1 MMTEWTDDQKRAI
14 EARGRGIIVS
24 AAAGSGKT
32 AVLVER
38 TVRMLCNEEEKIPAD
53 RLLAVT
59 FTKDAASQMKEKL
72 SAALEKRLT
81 EDPDNEWLIS
91 QRAKLSLATVTTINS
106 FCYDLVRNHIHEFD
120 FESGVTICDE
130 NDDKTILDE
139 CVSKTVNEFYE
150 SDPDAM
156 EFLYNAVCS
165 SSDDSGIIDAVLE
178 LHRFFLSIP
187 FKEEWIETQRQIYRT
202 PEFFASLAEKKR
214 ADIISKLEYLIE
226 QLNGLMQKAKLLR
239 FTTGPR
245 EVLSSDCR
253 VISEI
258 ISDNSIKTLDE
269 LRSRISET
277 KFATFRGLSAQKGKE
292 YPSEFML
299 EKAACAAI
307 KASRDEIK
315 GQFCDLLK
323 TITAT
328 KEQTKRDI
336 QICSRIFEELI
347 KIEAGLCK
355 NIHNAKVSRNVL
367 SFSDV
372 EHMAVEL
379 LLYDRNT
386 RTPLCEELV
395 RNEYYKVIL
404 IDEFQDVNNMQD
416 LIFKALSQTD
426 DLSIIGKNVFVVGDM
441 KQSIYRFRLSNPKLF
456 DSVRRCADES
466 DSVQEID
473 LLQNFRSRST
483 VIDAVNYFFKSLMTY
498 DLSEIDY
505 TNQNERLIF
514 GASYDK
520 SLDSPVEV
528 DIITEEEKLP
538 AYLGFDN
545 EHLAVADRISQLL
558 REGTQVEED
567 GRIRSCVPGDF
578 CILTRTHTPHKSI
591 SKALEYVGIRS
602 SYESSDGYLKSREI
616 SVILNLLRVIDNPL
630 SDIPLLSVMLSPIM
644 MFSPDE
650 AAQIRNLNK
659 SLKLY
664 QNLISFEKIEKL
676 SSALCRKAK
685 EANELIKEFRFLSAS
700 LTTERLI
707 RKIYDRTN
715 YYAIASTYKDAARRE
730 NLTLLL
736 RYASSYDKASGK
748 GLSGFL
754 RYINS
759 VFENGNDFKR
769 MERSKNDS
777 DAVTVTTMHSSKGLE
792 YPFVFLCDIDKKMNI
807 KDTSKGIIVSD
818 RLGVSFVYKDKERHV
833 KSTPQHYEAL
843 KENYINESIAEEIRI
858 LYVAMTRAKERLFL
872 PIYLKKDNLSKLKRL
887 AMTLTNTGFISENIL
902 RAVDGM
908 FRWIVLPL
916 LLSEDMTELRALSEA
931 DFSSIPYFNNEVRF
945 AQRVVKMSQLPQ
957 RAQICEESNEEKE
970 CDDEFDLYSEYDLTL
985 SKTPA
990 KLSVSELAKK
1000 DTSFVFYPQIPKF
1013 SEEIGKFTAAQR
1025 GTITHSF
1032 MEVCDFE
1039 NASKDLEGELKRIV
1053 AAGKLSQ
1060 RKAESIDR
1068 EAVENFFKSE
1078 IYLRIVKSK
1087 SVMRERAFLV
1097 KLEDIDTSVDIKD
1110 YKGTDGMLQ
1119 GIADLLFE
1127 EEDGFVLVD
1136 YKTDRVGEEIEL
1148 IDNYTDQLL
1157 LYKAAFDLILDKP
1170 VKSAYIYSFTLR
1182 KAIEIS
1188 V

>member
-1 MMTEWTDDQKRAI
+1 MIEWTNDQKRAI
-14 EARGRGIIVS
+14 ETRGRGIIVS

-38 TVRMLCNEEEKIPAD
+38 TLRILCDEDQKTPAD
-53 RLLAVT
+53 GLLAVT
-59 FTKDAASQMKEKL
+59 FTKDAASQMKQKL
-72 SAALEKRLT
+72 FEALEKRLAQ
-81 EDPDNEWLIS
+81 DPHNEWLIS
-91 QRAKLSLATVTTINS
+91 QRTRLSLATITTINS

-139 CVSKTVNEFYE
+139 CITKTIEEFYE
-150 SDPDAM
+150 CDPSAM
-156 EFLYNAVCS
+156 EFLYNTIC
-165 SSDDSGIIDAVLE
+165 SSDDSGIFDSVLE
-178 LHRFFLSIP
+178 LHRFFSSIP
-187 FKEEWIETQRQIYRT
+187 FKQDWIDVQRQRYKT
-202 PEFFASLAEKKR
+202 PSFFDELADKKR
-214 ADIISKLEYLIE
+214 DDIISKLEYLNE
-226 QLNGLMQKAKLLR
+226 QIKGLMQKAETLQ
-239 FTTGPR
+239 FAPGPL
-245 EVLSSDCR
+245 EVLKSD
-253 VISEI
+253 SKALTDI
-258 ISDNSIKTLDE
+258 ISDKSIKQLDE
-269 LRSRISET
+269 LSRRIGET
-277 KFATFRGLSAQKGKE
+277 KFATFKGLTVTKGKE
-292 YPSEFML
+292 YPPEFML
-299 EKAACAAI
+299 EKSACAAI
-307 KASRDEIK
+307 KNSRDEIK
-315 GQFCDLLK
+315 GQFCNLLK

-328 KEQTKRDI
+328 REQTKRDI
-336 QICSRIFEELI
+336 EICSRIFEELI
-347 KIEAGLCK
+347 KLEARLCE
-355 NIHNAKVSRNVL
+355 NIHEVKVSRNVL

-426 DLSIIGKNVFVVGDM
+426 DLSVIGKNVFVVGDM
-441 KQSIYRFRLSNPKLF
+441 KQSIYRFRLSNPNLF
-456 DSVRRCADES
+456 DGVRKCAVDS
-466 DSVQEID
+466 DRVEEID
-473 LLQNFRSRST
+473 LLKNFRSRSAL
-483 VIDAVNYFFKSLMTY
+483 IDAVNYFFKNLMTY

-505 TNQNERLIF
+505 ADEKERLVA
-514 GASYDK
+514 GATYDQ
-520 SLDSPVEV
+520 SLDDPVEV
-528 DIITEEEKLP
+528 DIITEKEKLP
-538 AYLGFDN
+538 EYLGFDN
-545 EHLAVADRISQLL
+545 EHLAIANRISQLIN
-558 REGTQVEED
+558 EGSQVEEN

-578 CILTRTHTPHKSI
+578 CILTRSHSPHKSI
-591 SKALEYVGIRS
+591 SKALRYVGIKS
-602 SYESSDGYLKSREI
+602 SYESTDGYLKSREI
-616 SVILNLLRVIDNPL
+616 SVILNFLRVIDNPL

-650 AAQIRNLNK
+650 TAQIRNLNK
-659 SLKLY
+659 SIKLY
-664 QNLISFEKIEKL
+664 QNLISFDKIKKL
-676 SSALCRKAK
+676 SDSLCKKAQ

-700 LTTERLI
+700 LNTERLI
-707 RKIYDRTN
+707 RRIYDRTN

-736 RYASSYDKASGK
+736 RYASSYDKSSGR

-769 MERSKNDS
+769 MEHTKSNS
-777 DAVTVTTMHSSKGLE
+777 DAVTITTMHSSKGLE
-792 YPFVFLCDIDKKMNI
+792 YPFVFLCDLDKKMNI
-807 KDTSKGIIVSD
+807 KDTARGIIVSEK
-818 RLGVSFVYKDKERHV
+818 LGVSFVYKDKELHL

-887 AMTLTNTGFISENIL
+887 AMALTNTGFISENIL

-916 LLSEDMTELRALSEA
+916 LLNEDMTELRELSEA
-931 DFSSIPYFNNEVRF
+931 DFGGIPHFNDEVRF
-945 AQRVVKMSQLPQ
+945 TQKVFNMSSVPKK
-957 RAQICEESNEEKE
+957 CETREEQYE
-970 CDDEFDLYSEYDLTL
+970 EAYDDVFDLYSDYDLTL

-1000 DTSFVFYPQIPKF
+1000 DTNFVFYPQIPKF

-1032 MEVCDFE
+1032 MEICDFK
-1039 NASKDLEGELKRIV
+1039 NASNDLEGELDRIV
-1053 AAGKLSQ
+1053 NTGRLSQ
-1060 RKAESIDR
+1060 RKADSIDR
-1068 EAVENFFKSE
+1068 EAVKNFFKSE
-1078 IYLRIVKSK
+1078 IYSRIVKSK
-1087 SVMRERAFLV
+1087 SVIRERAFLV
-1097 KLEDIDTSVDIKD
+1097 RLSDIDTSVDVHE

-1136 YKTDRVGEEIEL
+1136 YKTDRVKEENEL

>member
-1 MMTEWTDDQKRAI
+1 MIEWTNDQKRAI
-14 EARGRGIIVS
+14 ETRGRGIIVS

-38 TVRMLCNEEEKIPAD
+38 TLRILCDEDQKTPAD
-53 RLLAVT
+53 GLLAVT
-59 FTKDAASQMKEKL
+59 FTKDAASQMKQKL
-72 SAALEKRLT
+72 FEALEKRLAQ
-81 EDPDNEWLIS
+81 DPHNEWLIS
-91 QRAKLSLATVTTINS
+91 QRTRLSLATITTINS

-139 CVSKTVNEFYE
+139 CITKTIEEFYE
-150 SDPDAM
+150 CDPSAM
-156 EFLYNAVCS
+156 EFLYNTIC
-165 SSDDSGIIDAVLE
+165 SSDDSGISDSVLE
-178 LHRFFLSIP
+178 LHRFFSSIP
-187 FKEEWIETQRQIYRT
+187 FKQDWIDVQRQRYKT
-202 PEFFASLAEKKR
+202 PSFFDELADRKR
-214 ADIISKLEYLIE
+214 DDIISKLEYLNE
-226 QLNGLMQKAKLLR
+226 QIKGLMQKAETLQFAL
-239 FTTGPR
+239 GPL
-245 EVLSSDCR
+245 EVLRSD
-253 VISEI
+253 SKALTDI
-258 ISDNSIKTLDE
+258 ISDKSIKQLDE
-269 LRSRISET
+269 LSRRIGET
-277 KFATFRGLSAQKGKE
+277 KFATFKGLTVTKGRE
-292 YPSEFML
+292 YPPEFML

-307 KASRDEIK
+307 KNSRDEIK
-315 GQFCDLLK
+315 GQFCNLLK

-328 KEQTKRDI
+328 REQTKRDI
-336 QICSRIFEELI
+336 EICSRIFEELI
-347 KIEAGLCK
+347 KLEARLCE
-355 NIHNAKVSRNVL
+355 NIHEVKVSRNVL

-426 DLSIIGKNVFVVGDM
+426 DLSVIGKNVFVVGDM
-441 KQSIYRFRLSNPKLF
+441 KQSIYRFRLSNPNLF
-456 DSVRRCADES
+456 DGVRKCAVDS
-466 DSVQEID
+466 DRVEEID
-473 LLQNFRSRST
+473 LLKNFRSRSAL
-483 VIDAVNYFFKSLMTY
+483 IDAVNYFFKNLMTY

-505 TNQNERLIF
+505 ADKKERLVA
-514 GASYDK
+514 GATYDQ
-520 SLDSPVEV
+520 SLDDPVEV
-528 DIITEEEKLP
+528 DIITEKEKLP
-538 AYLGFDN
+538 EYLGFDN
-545 EHLAVADRISQLL
+545 EHLAIANRISQLIN
-558 REGTQVEED
+558 EGSQVEEN

-578 CILTRTHTPHKSI
+578 CILTRSHSPHKSI
-591 SKALEYVGIRS
+591 SKALRYVGIKS
-602 SYESSDGYLKSREI
+602 SYESTDGYLKSREI
-616 SVILNLLRVIDNPL
+616 SVILNFLRVIDNPL

-650 AAQIRNLNK
+650 TAQIRNLNK
-659 SLKLY
+659 SIKLY
-664 QNLISFEKIEKL
+664 QNLISFDKIKKL
-676 SSALCRKAK
+676 SDSLCKKAQ

-700 LTTERLI
+700 LNTERLI
-707 RKIYDRTN
+707 RRIYDRTN

-736 RYASSYDKASGK
+736 RYASSYDKSSGR

-769 MERSKNDS
+769 MEHTKSNS
-777 DAVTVTTMHSSKGLE
+777 DAVTITTMHSSKGLE
-792 YPFVFLCDIDKKMNI
+792 YPFVFLCDLDKQMNI
-807 KDTSKGIIVSD
+807 KDTARGIIVSEK
-818 RLGVSFVYKDKERHV
+818 LGVSFVYKDKELHL

-887 AMTLTNTGFISENIL
+887 AMALTNTGFISENIL

-916 LLSEDMTELRALSEA
+916 LLNEDMTELRDLSEA
-931 DFSSIPYFNNEVRF
+931 DFGSIPHFNDEVRF
-945 AQRVVKMSQLPQ
+945 TQKVFNMSSVPKK
-957 RAQICEESNEEKE
+957 CETREEKYE
-970 CDDEFDLYSEYDLTL
+970 EAYDDVFDLYSDYDLTL

-1000 DTSFVFYPQIPKF
+1000 DTNFVFYPQIPKF

-1032 MEVCDFE
+1032 MEICDFK
-1039 NASKDLEGELKRIV
+1039 NASNDLEGELDRIV
-1053 AAGKLSQ
+1053 NTGRLSQ
-1060 RKAESIDR
+1060 RKADSIDR
-1068 EAVENFFKSE
+1068 EAVKNFFKSE
-1078 IYLRIVKSK
+1078 IYSRIVKSK

-1097 KLEDIDTSVDIKD
+1097 RLSDIATSVDVHE

-1136 YKTDRVGEEIEL
+1136 YKTDRVKEENEL

-1188 V
+1188 VDH

>member
-1 MMTEWTDDQKRAI
+1 MIEWTNDQKRAI
-14 EARGRGIIVS
+14 ETRGRGIIVS

-38 TVRMLCNEEEKIPAD
+38 TLRILCDEDQKTPAD
-53 RLLAVT
+53 GLLAVT
-59 FTKDAASQMKEKL
+59 FTKDAASQMKQKL
-72 SAALEKRLT
+72 FEALEKRLAQ
-81 EDPDNEWLIS
+81 DPHNEWLIS
-91 QRAKLSLATVTTINS
+91 QRTRLSLATITTINS

-139 CVSKTVNEFYE
+139 CITKTIEEFYE
-150 SDPDAM
+150 CDPSAM
-156 EFLYNAVCS
+156 EFLYNTIC
-165 SSDDSGIIDAVLE
+165 SSDDSGISDCVLE
-178 LHRFFLSIP
+178 LHRFFSSIP
-187 FKEEWIETQRQIYRT
+187 FKQDWIDVQRQRYKT
-202 PEFFASLAEKKR
+202 PSFFDELADKKR
-214 ADIISKLEYLIE
+214 DDIISKLEYLNE
-226 QLNGLMQKAKLLR
+226 QIKGLMQKAETLQ
-239 FTTGPR
+239 FAPGPF
-245 EVLSSDCR
+245 EVLKSD
-253 VISEI
+253 SKALTDI
-258 ISDNSIKTLDE
+258 ISDKSIKQLDE
-269 LRSRISET
+269 LSRRIGET
-277 KFATFRGLSAQKGKE
+277 NFATFKGLTVTKGKE
-292 YPSEFML
+292 YPPEFML

-307 KASRDEIK
+307 KNSRDEIK
-315 GQFCDLLK
+315 GQFCNLLK

-328 KEQTKRDI
+328 REQTKRDI
-336 QICSRIFEELI
+336 EICSRIFEELI
-347 KIEAGLCK
+347 KLEARLCE
-355 NIHNAKVSRNVL
+355 NIHEVKVSRNVL

-426 DLSIIGKNVFVVGDM
+426 DLSVIGKNVFVVGDM
-441 KQSIYRFRLSNPKLF
+441 KQSIYRFRLSNPNLF
-456 DSVRRCADES
+456 DGVRKCAVDS
-466 DSVQEID
+466 DRVEEID
-473 LLQNFRSRST
+473 LLKNFRSRSAL
-483 VIDAVNYFFKSLMTY
+483 IDAVNYFFKNLMTY

-505 TNQNERLIF
+505 ADEKERLVA
-514 GASYDK
+514 GATYDQ
-520 SLDSPVEV
+520 SLDDPVEV
-528 DIITEEEKLP
+528 DIITEKEKLP
-538 AYLGFDN
+538 EYLGFDN
-545 EHLAVADRISQLL
+545 EHLAIANRISQLIN
-558 REGTQVEED
+558 EGSQVEEN

-578 CILTRTHTPHKSI
+578 CILTRSHSPHKSI
-591 SKALEYVGIRS
+591 SKALRYVGIKS
-602 SYESSDGYLKSREI
+602 SYESTDGYLKSREI
-616 SVILNLLRVIDNPL
+616 SVILNFLRVIDNPL

-650 AAQIRNLNK
+650 TAQIRNLNK
-659 SLKLY
+659 SIKLY
-664 QNLISFEKIEKL
+664 QNLISFDKIKKL
-676 SSALCRKAK
+676 SDSLCKKAQ

-700 LTTERLI
+700 LNTERLI
-707 RKIYDRTN
+707 RRIYDRTN

-736 RYASSYDKASGK
+736 RYASSYDKSSGR

-769 MERSKNDS
+769 MEHTKSNS
-777 DAVTVTTMHSSKGLE
+777 DAVTITTMHSSKGLE
-792 YPFVFLCDIDKKMNI
+792 YPFVFLCDLDKQMNI
-807 KDTSKGIIVSD
+807 KDTARGIIVSEK
-818 RLGVSFVYKDKERHV
+818 LGVSFVYKDKELHL

-887 AMTLTNTGFISENIL
+887 AMALTNTGFISENIL

-916 LLSEDMTELRALSEA
+916 LLNEDMTELRELSEA
-931 DFSSIPYFNNEVRF
+931 DFGSIPHFNDEVRF
-945 AQRVVKMSQLPQ
+945 TQKIFNMSSVPKK
-957 RAQICEESNEEKE
+957 CETREEQYE
-970 CDDEFDLYSEYDLTL
+970 EAYDDVFDLYSDYDLTL

-1000 DTSFVFYPQIPKF
+1000 DTNFVFYPQIPKF

-1032 MEVCDFE
+1032 MEICDFK
-1039 NASKDLEGELKRIV
+1039 NASDDLEGELDRIV
-1053 AAGKLSQ
+1053 NTGRLSQ
-1060 RKAESIDR
+1060 RKADSIDR
-1068 EAVENFFKSE
+1068 EAVKNFFKSE
-1078 IYLRIVKSK
+1078 IYSRIVMSK

-1097 KLEDIDTSVDIKD
+1097 RLSDIDTSVDVHE

-1127 EEDGFVLVD
+1127 EDDGFVLVD
-1136 YKTDRVGEEIEL
+1136 YKTDRVKEENEL

>member
-1 MMTEWTDDQKRAI
+1 MIEWTNDQKRAI
-14 EARGRGIIVS
+14 ETRGRGIIVS

-38 TVRMLCNEEEKIPAD
+38 TLRILCDEDQKTPAD
-53 RLLAVT
+53 GLLAVT
-59 FTKDAASQMKEKL
+59 FTKDAASQMKQKL
-72 SAALEKRLT
+72 FEALEKRLAQ
-81 EDPDNEWLIS
+81 DPHNEWLIS
-91 QRAKLSLATVTTINS
+91 QRTRLSLATITTINS

-139 CVSKTVNEFYE
+139 CITKTIEEFYE
-150 SDPDAM
+150 CDPSAM
-156 EFLYNAVCS
+156 EFLYNTIC
-165 SSDDSGIIDAVLE
+165 SSDDSGISDCVLE
-178 LHRFFLSIP
+178 LHRFFSSIP
-187 FKEEWIETQRQIYRT
+187 FKQDWIDVQRQRYKT
-202 PEFFASLAEKKR
+202 PSFFDELADKKR
-214 ADIISKLEYLIE
+214 DDIISKLEYLNE
-226 QLNGLMQKAKLLR
+226 QIKGLMQKAETLQ
-239 FTTGPR
+239 FAPGPL
-245 EVLSSDCR
+245 EVLKSD
-253 VISEI
+253 SKALTDI
-258 ISDNSIKTLDE
+258 ISDKSIKQLDE
-269 LRSRISET
+269 LSRRIGET
-277 KFATFRGLSAQKGKE
+277 KFATFKGLTVTKGKE
-292 YPSEFML
+292 YPPEFML
-299 EKAACAAI
+299 EKSACAAI
-307 KASRDEIK
+307 KNSRDEIK
-315 GQFCDLLK
+315 GQFCNLLK

-328 KEQTKRDI
+328 REQTKRDI
-336 QICSRIFEELI
+336 EICSRIFEELI
-347 KIEAGLCK
+347 KLEARLCE
-355 NIHNAKVSRNVL
+355 NIHEVKVSRNVL

-426 DLSIIGKNVFVVGDM
+426 DLSVIGKNVFVVGDM
-441 KQSIYRFRLSNPKLF
+441 KQSIYRFRLSNPNLF
-456 DSVRRCADES
+456 DGVRKCAVDS
-466 DSVQEID
+466 DRVEEID
-473 LLQNFRSRST
+473 LLKNFRSRSAL
-483 VIDAVNYFFKSLMTY
+483 IDAVNYFFKNLMTY

-505 TNQNERLIF
+505 ADEKERLVA
-514 GASYDK
+514 GATYDQ
-520 SLDSPVEV
+520 SLDDPVEV
-528 DIITEEEKLP
+528 DIITEKEKLP
-538 AYLGFDN
+538 EYLGFDN
-545 EHLAVADRISQLL
+545 EHLAIANRISQLIN
-558 REGTQVEED
+558 EGSQVEEN

-578 CILTRTHTPHKSI
+578 CILTRSHSPHKSI
-591 SKALEYVGIRS
+591 SKALRYVGIKS
-602 SYESSDGYLKSREI
+602 SYESTDGYLKSREI
-616 SVILNLLRVIDNPL
+616 SVILNFLRVIDNPL

-650 AAQIRNLNK
+650 TAQIRNLNK
-659 SLKLY
+659 SIKLY
-664 QNLISFEKIEKL
+664 QNLISFDKIKKL
-676 SSALCRKAK
+676 SDSLCKKAQ

-700 LTTERLI
+700 LNTERLI
-707 RKIYDRTN
+707 RRIYDRTN

-736 RYASSYDKASGK
+736 RYASSYDKSSGR

-769 MERSKNDS
+769 MEHTKSNS
-777 DAVTVTTMHSSKGLE
+777 DAVTITTMHSSKGLE
-792 YPFVFLCDIDKKMNI
+792 YPFVFLCDLDKKMNI
-807 KDTSKGIIVSD
+807 KDTARGIIVSEK
-818 RLGVSFVYKDKERHV
+818 LGVSFVYKDKELHL

-887 AMTLTNTGFISENIL
+887 AMALTNTGFISENIL

-916 LLSEDMTELRALSEA
+916 LLNEDMTELRELSEA
-931 DFSSIPYFNNEVRF
+931 DFGSIPHFNDEVRF
-945 AQRVVKMSQLPQ
+945 TQKVFNMSSVPKK
-957 RAQICEESNEEKE
+957 CETREEQYE
-970 CDDEFDLYSEYDLTL
+970 EAYDDVFDLYSDYDLTL

-1000 DTSFVFYPQIPKF
+1000 DTNFVFYPQIPKF

-1032 MEVCDFE
+1032 MEICDFK
-1039 NASKDLEGELKRIV
+1039 NASNDLEGELDCIV
-1053 AAGKLSQ
+1053 NTGRLSQ
-1060 RKAESIDR
+1060 RKADSIDR
-1068 EAVENFFKSE
+1068 EAVKNFFESE
-1078 IYLRIVKSK
+1078 IYSRIVKSK

-1097 KLEDIDTSVDIKD
+1097 RLSDIDTSVDVHE

-1127 EEDGFVLVD
+1127 EDDGFVLVD
-1136 YKTDRVGEEIEL
+1136 YKTDRVKEENEL

-1157 LYKAAFDLILDKP
+1157 LYKAAFDLMLDKP

>member
-1 MMTEWTDDQKRAI
+1 MIEWTNDQKRAI
-14 EARGRGIIVS
+14 ETRGRGIIVS

-38 TVRMLCNEEEKIPAD
+38 TLRILCDEDQKTPAD
-53 RLLAVT
+53 GLLAVT
-59 FTKDAASQMKEKL
+59 FTKDAASQMKQKL
-72 SAALEKRLT
+72 FEALEKRLAQ
-81 EDPDNEWLIS
+81 DPHNEWLIS
-91 QRAKLSLATVTTINS
+91 QRTRLSLATITTINS

-139 CVSKTVNEFYE
+139 CITKTIEEFYE
-150 SDPDAM
+150 CDPSAM
-156 EFLYNAVCS
+156 EFLYNTIC
-165 SSDDSGIIDAVLE
+165 SSDDSGISDSVLE
-178 LHRFFLSIP
+178 LHRFFSSIP
-187 FKEEWIETQRQIYRT
+187 FKQDWIDVQRQRYKT
-202 PEFFASLAEKKR
+202 PSFFDELADKKR
-214 ADIISKLEYLIE
+214 DDIISKLEYLNE
-226 QLNGLMQKAKLLR
+226 QIKGLMQKAETLQ
-239 FTTGPR
+239 FAPGPL
-245 EVLSSDCR
+245 EVLKSD
-253 VISEI
+253 SKALTDI
-258 ISDNSIKTLDE
+258 ISDKSIKQLDE
-269 LRSRISET
+269 LSRRIGET
-277 KFATFRGLSAQKGKE
+277 KFATFKGLTVTKGRE
-292 YPSEFML
+292 YPPEFML

-307 KASRDEIK
+307 KNSRDEIK
-315 GQFCDLLK
+315 GQFCNLLK

-328 KEQTKRDI
+328 REQTKRDI
-336 QICSRIFEELI
+336 EICSRIFEELI
-347 KIEAGLCK
+347 KLEARLCE
-355 NIHNAKVSRNVL
+355 NIHEVKVSRNVL

-426 DLSIIGKNVFVVGDM
+426 DLSVIGKNVFVVGDM
-441 KQSIYRFRLSNPKLF
+441 KQSIYRFRLSNPNLF
-456 DSVRRCADES
+456 DGVRKCAVDS
-466 DSVQEID
+466 DRVEEID
-473 LLQNFRSRST
+473 LLKNFRSRSAL
-483 VIDAVNYFFKSLMTY
+483 IDAVNYFFKNLMTY

-505 TNQNERLIF
+505 ADEKERLVA
-514 GASYDK
+514 GATYDQ
-520 SLDSPVEV
+520 SLDDPVEV
-528 DIITEEEKLP
+528 DIITEKEKLP
-538 AYLGFDN
+538 EYLGFDN
-545 EHLAVADRISQLL
+545 EHLAIANRISQLIN
-558 REGTQVEED
+558 EGSQVEEN

-578 CILTRTHTPHKSI
+578 CILTRSHSPHKSI
-591 SKALEYVGIRS
+591 SKALRYVGIKS
-602 SYESSDGYLKSREI
+602 SYESTDGYLKSREI
-616 SVILNLLRVIDNPL
+616 SVILNFLRVIDNPL

-650 AAQIRNLNK
+650 TAQIRNLNK
-659 SLKLY
+659 SIKLY
-664 QNLISFEKIEKL
+664 QNLISFDKIKKL
-676 SSALCRKAK
+676 SDSLCKKAQ

-700 LTTERLI
+700 LNTERLI
-707 RKIYDRTN
+707 RRIYDRTN

-736 RYASSYDKASGK
+736 RYASSYDKSSGR

-769 MERSKNDS
+769 MEHTKSNA
-777 DAVTVTTMHSSKGLE
+777 DAVTITTMHSSKGLE
-792 YPFVFLCDIDKKMNI
+792 YPFVFLCDLDKQMNI
-807 KDTSKGIIVSD
+807 KDTARGIIVSEK
-818 RLGVSFVYKDKERHV
+818 LGVSFVYKDKELHL

-887 AMTLTNTGFISENIL
+887 AMALTNMGFISENIL

-916 LLSEDMTELRALSEA
+916 LLNEDMTELRELSEA
-931 DFSSIPYFNNEVRF
+931 DFGSIPHFNDEVRF
-945 AQRVVKMSQLPQ
+945 TQKVFNMSSVPKK
-957 RAQICEESNEEKE
+957 CETREEKYE
-970 CDDEFDLYSEYDLTL
+970 EAYDDVFDLYSDYDLTL

-1000 DTSFVFYPQIPKF
+1000 DTNFVFYPQIPKF

-1032 MEVCDFE
+1032 MEICDFK
-1039 NASKDLEGELKRIV
+1039 NASNDLEGELDRIV
-1053 AAGKLSQ
+1053 NIGRLSQ
-1060 RKAESIDR
+1060 RKADSIDR
-1068 EAVENFFKSE
+1068 EAVKNFFESE
-1078 IYLRIVKSK
+1078 IYSRIVMSK

-1097 KLEDIDTSVDIKD
+1097 RLSDIDTSVDVHE

-1127 EEDGFVLVD
+1127 EDDGFVLVD
-1136 YKTDRVGEEIEL
+1136 YKTDRVKEENEL

>member
-1 MMTEWTDDQKRAI
+1 MIEWTNDQKRAI
-14 EARGRGIIVS
+14 ETRGRGIIVS

-38 TVRMLCNEEEKIPAD
+38 TLRILCDEDQKTPAD
-53 RLLAVT
+53 GLLAVT
-59 FTKDAASQMKEKL
+59 FTKDAASQMKQKL
-72 SAALEKRLT
+72 FEALEKRLAQ
-81 EDPDNEWLIS
+81 DPHNEWLIS
-91 QRAKLSLATVTTINS
+91 QRTRLSLATITTINS

-139 CVSKTVNEFYE
+139 CITKTIEEFYE
-150 SDPDAM
+150 CDPSAM
-156 EFLYNAVCS
+156 EFLYNTIC
-165 SSDDSGIIDAVLE
+165 SSDDSGISDSVLE
-178 LHRFFLSIP
+178 LHRFFSSIP
-187 FKEEWIETQRQIYRT
+187 FKQDWIDVQRQRYKT
-202 PEFFASLAEKKR
+202 PSFFDELADRKR
-214 ADIISKLEYLIE
+214 DDIISKLEYLNE
-226 QLNGLMQKAKLLR
+226 QIKGLMQKAETLQ
-239 FTTGPR
+239 FAPGPL
-245 EVLSSDCR
+245 EVLKSDNKALTD
-253 VISEI
+253 I
-258 ISDNSIKTLDE
+258 ISDKSIKQLDE
-269 LRSRISET
+269 LSRRIGET
-277 KFATFRGLSAQKGKE
+277 KFATFKGLTVTKGKE
-292 YPSEFML
+292 YPPEFML

-307 KASRDEIK
+307 KNSRDEIK
-315 GQFCDLLK
+315 AQFCNLLK

-328 KEQTKRDI
+328 REQTKRDI
-336 QICSRIFEELI
+336 EICSRIFEELI
-347 KIEAGLCK
+347 KLEARLCE
-355 NIHNAKVSRNVL
+355 NIHEVKVSRNVL

-426 DLSIIGKNVFVVGDM
+426 DLSVIGKNVFVVGDM
-441 KQSIYRFRLSNPKLF
+441 KQSIYRFRLSNPNLF
-456 DSVRRCADES
+456 DGVRKCAVDS
-466 DSVQEID
+466 DRVEEID
-473 LLQNFRSRST
+473 LLKNFRSRSAL
-483 VIDAVNYFFKSLMTY
+483 IDAVNYFFKNLMTY

-505 TNQNERLIF
+505 ADEKERLVA
-514 GASYDK
+514 GATYDQ
-520 SLDSPVEV
+520 SLDDPVEV
-528 DIITEEEKLP
+528 DIITEKEKLP
-538 AYLGFDN
+538 EYLGFDN
-545 EHLAVADRISQLL
+545 EHLAIANRISQLIN
-558 REGTQVEED
+558 EGSQVEEN

-578 CILTRTHTPHKSI
+578 CILTRSHSPHKSI
-591 SKALEYVGIRS
+591 SKALRYVGIKS
-602 SYESSDGYLKSREI
+602 SYESTDGYLKSREI
-616 SVILNLLRVIDNPL
+616 SVILNFLRVIDNPL

-650 AAQIRNLNK
+650 TAQIRNLNK
-659 SLKLY
+659 SIKLY
-664 QNLISFEKIEKL
+664 QNLISFDKIKKL
-676 SSALCRKAK
+676 SDSLCKKAQ

-700 LTTERLI
+700 LNTERLI
-707 RKIYDRTN
+707 RRIYDRTN

-736 RYASSYDKASGK
+736 RYASSYDKSSGR

-769 MERSKNDS
+769 MEHTKSNA
-777 DAVTVTTMHSSKGLE
+777 DAVTITTMHSSKGLE
-792 YPFVFLCDIDKKMNI
+792 YPFVFLCDLDKQMNI
-807 KDTSKGIIVSD
+807 KDTARGIIVSEK
-818 RLGVSFVYKDKERHV
+818 LGVSFVYKDKELHL

-887 AMTLTNTGFISENIL
+887 AMALTNTGFISENIL

-916 LLSEDMTELRALSEA
+916 LLNEDMTELRELSEA
-931 DFSSIPYFNNEVRF
+931 DFGGIPHFNDEVRF
-945 AQRVVKMSQLPQ
+945 TQKVFNMSSVPKK
-957 RAQICEESNEEKE
+957 CETREEQYE
-970 CDDEFDLYSEYDLTL
+970 EAYDDVFDLYSDYDLTL

-1000 DTSFVFYPQIPKF
+1000 DTNFVFYPQIPKF

-1032 MEVCDFE
+1032 MEICDFK
-1039 NASKDLEGELKRIV
+1039 NASDDLEGELDRIV
-1053 AAGKLSQ
+1053 NTGRLSQ
-1060 RKAESIDR
+1060 RKADSIDR
-1068 EAVENFFKSE
+1068 EAVKNFFESE
-1078 IYLRIVKSK
+1078 IYSRIVMSK

-1097 KLEDIDTSVDIKD
+1097 RLSDIDTSVDVHE

-1127 EEDGFVLVD
+1127 EDDGFVLVD
-1136 YKTDRVGEEIEL
+1136 YKTDRVKEENEL

>member
-1 MMTEWTDDQKRAI
+1 MIEWTNDQKRAI
-14 EARGRGIIVS
+14 ETRGRGIIVS

-38 TVRMLCNEEEKIPAD
+38 TLRILCDEDQKTPAD
-53 RLLAVT
+53 GLLAVT
-59 FTKDAASQMKEKL
+59 FTKDAASQMKQKL
-72 SAALEKRLT
+72 FEALEKRLAQ
-81 EDPDNEWLIS
+81 DPHNEWLIS
-91 QRAKLSLATVTTINS
+91 QRTRLSLATITTINS

-139 CVSKTVNEFYE
+139 CITKTIEEFYE
-150 SDPDAM
+150 CDPSAM
-156 EFLYNAVCS
+156 EFLYNTIC
-165 SSDDSGIIDAVLE
+165 SSDDSGISDSVLE
-178 LHRFFLSIP
+178 LHRFFSSIP
-187 FKEEWIETQRQIYRT
+187 FKQDWIDVQRQRYKT
-202 PEFFASLAEKKR
+202 PSFFDELADRKR
-214 ADIISKLEYLIE
+214 DDIISKLEYLNE
-226 QLNGLMQKAKLLR
+226 QIKGLMQKAETLQ
-239 FTTGPR
+239 FAPGPL
-245 EVLSSDCR
+245 EVLKSD
-253 VISEI
+253 SKALTDI
-258 ISDNSIKTLDE
+258 ISDKSIKQLDE
-269 LRSRISET
+269 LSRRIGET
-277 KFATFRGLSAQKGKE
+277 KFATFKGLTVTKGRE
-292 YPSEFML
+292 YPPEFML

-307 KASRDEIK
+307 KNSRDEIK
-315 GQFCDLLK
+315 GQFCNLLK

-328 KEQTKRDI
+328 REQTKRDI
-336 QICSRIFEELI
+336 EICSRIFEELI
-347 KIEAGLCK
+347 KLEARLCE
-355 NIHNAKVSRNVL
+355 NIHEVKVSRNVL

-426 DLSIIGKNVFVVGDM
+426 DLSVIGKNVFVVGDM
-441 KQSIYRFRLSNPKLF
+441 KQSIYRFRLSNPNLF
-456 DSVRRCADES
+456 DGVRKCAVDS
-466 DSVQEID
+466 DRVEEID
-473 LLQNFRSRST
+473 LLKNFRSRSAL
-483 VIDAVNYFFKSLMTY
+483 IDAVNYFFKNLMTY

-505 TNQNERLIF
+505 ADEKERLVA
-514 GASYDK
+514 GATYDQ
-520 SLDSPVEV
+520 SLDDPVEV
-528 DIITEEEKLP
+528 DIITEKEKLP
-538 AYLGFDN
+538 EYLGFDN
-545 EHLAVADRISQLL
+545 EHLAIANRISQLIN
-558 REGTQVEED
+558 EGSQVEEN

-578 CILTRTHTPHKSI
+578 CILTRSHSPHKSI
-591 SKALEYVGIRS
+591 SKALRYVGIKS
-602 SYESSDGYLKSREI
+602 SYESTDGYLKSREI
-616 SVILNLLRVIDNPL
+616 SVILNFLRVIDNPL

-650 AAQIRNLNK
+650 TAQIRNLNK
-659 SLKLY
+659 SIKLY
-664 QNLISFEKIEKL
+664 QNLISFDKIKKL
-676 SSALCRKAK
+676 SDSLCKKAQ

-700 LTTERLI
+700 LNTERLI
-707 RKIYDRTN
+707 RRIYDRTN

-736 RYASSYDKASGK
+736 RYASSYDKSSGR

-769 MERSKNDS
+769 MEHTKSNS
-777 DAVTVTTMHSSKGLE
+777 DAVTITTMHSSKGLE
-792 YPFVFLCDIDKKMNI
+792 YPFVFLCDLDKQMNI
-807 KDTSKGIIVSD
+807 KDTARGIIVSEK
-818 RLGVSFVYKDKERHV
+818 LGVSFVYKDKELHL

-887 AMTLTNTGFISENIL
+887 AMALTNTGFISENIL

-916 LLSEDMTELRALSEA
+916 LLNEDMTELRELSEA
-931 DFSSIPYFNNEVRF
+931 DFGSIPHFNDEVRF
-945 AQRVVKMSQLPQ
+945 TQKVFNMSSVPKK
-957 RAQICEESNEEKE
+957 CETREEKYE
-970 CDDEFDLYSEYDLTL
+970 EAYDDVFDLYSDYDLTL

-1000 DTSFVFYPQIPKF
+1000 DTNFVFYPQIPKF

-1032 MEVCDFE
+1032 MEICDFK
-1039 NASKDLEGELKRIV
+1039 NASNDLEGELDRIV
-1053 AAGKLSQ
+1053 NTGRLSQ
-1060 RKAESIDR
+1060 RKADSIDR
-1068 EAVENFFKSE
+1068 EAVKNFFESE
-1078 IYLRIVKSK
+1078 IYSRIVMSK

-1097 KLEDIDTSVDIKD
+1097 RLSDIDTSVDVHE

-1127 EEDGFVLVD
+1127 EDDGFVLVD
-1136 YKTDRVGEEIEL
+1136 YKTDRVKEENEL

>member
-1 MMTEWTDDQKRAI
+1 MIEWTNDQKRAI
-14 EARGRGIIVS
+14 ETRGRGIIVS

-38 TVRMLCNEEEKIPAD
+38 TLRILCDEDQKTPAD
-53 RLLAVT
+53 GLLAVT
-59 FTKDAASQMKEKL
+59 FTKDAASQMKQKL
-72 SAALEKRLT
+72 FEALEKRLAQ
-81 EDPDNEWLIS
+81 DPHNEWLIS
-91 QRAKLSLATVTTINS
+91 QRTRLSLATITTINS

-139 CVSKTVNEFYE
+139 CITKTIEEFYE
-150 SDPDAM
+150 CDPSAM
-156 EFLYNAVCS
+156 EFLYNTIC
-165 SSDDSGIIDAVLE
+165 SSDDSGISDSVLE
-178 LHRFFLSIP
+178 LHRFFSSIP
-187 FKEEWIETQRQIYRT
+187 FKQDWIDVQRQRYKT
-202 PEFFASLAEKKR
+202 PSFFDELADRKR
-214 ADIISKLEYLIE
+214 DDIISKLEYLNE
-226 QLNGLMQKAKLLR
+226 QIKGLMQKAETLQ
-239 FTTGPR
+239 FAPGPL
-245 EVLSSDCR
+245 EVLRSDSK
-253 VISEI
+253 VLTDI
-258 ISDNSIKTLDE
+258 ISDKSIKQLDE
-269 LRSRISET
+269 LSRRIGET
-277 KFATFRGLSAQKGKE
+277 KFATFKGLTVTKGRE
-292 YPSEFML
+292 YPPEFML

-307 KASRDEIK
+307 KNSRDEIK
-315 GQFCDLLK
+315 GQFCNLLK

-328 KEQTKRDI
+328 REQTKRDI
-336 QICSRIFEELI
+336 EICSRIFEELI
-347 KIEAGLCK
+347 KLEARLCE
-355 NIHNAKVSRNVL
+355 NIHEVKVSRNVL

-426 DLSIIGKNVFVVGDM
+426 DLSVIGKNVFVVGDM
-441 KQSIYRFRLSNPKLF
+441 KQSIYRFRLSNPNLF
-456 DSVRRCADES
+456 DGVRKCAVDS
-466 DSVQEID
+466 DRVEEID
-473 LLQNFRSRST
+473 LLKNFRSRSAL
-483 VIDAVNYFFKSLMTY
+483 IDAVNYFFKNLMTY

-505 TNQNERLIF
+505 ADEKERLVA
-514 GASYDK
+514 GATYDQ
-520 SLDSPVEV
+520 SLDDPVEV
-528 DIITEEEKLP
+528 DIITEKEKLP
-538 AYLGFDN
+538 EYLGFDN
-545 EHLAVADRISQLL
+545 EHLAIANRISQLIN
-558 REGTQVEED
+558 EGSQVEEN

-578 CILTRTHTPHKSI
+578 CILTRSHSPHKSI
-591 SKALEYVGIRS
+591 SKALRYVGIKS
-602 SYESSDGYLKSREI
+602 SYESTDGYLKSREI
-616 SVILNLLRVIDNPL
+616 SVILNFLRVIDNPL

-650 AAQIRNLNK
+650 TAQIRNLNK
-659 SLKLY
+659 SIKLY
-664 QNLISFEKIEKL
+664 QNLISFDKIKKL
-676 SSALCRKAK
+676 SDSLCKKAQ

-700 LTTERLI
+700 LNTERLI
-707 RKIYDRTN
+707 RRIYDRTN

-736 RYASSYDKASGK
+736 RYASSYDKSSGR

-769 MERSKNDS
+769 MEHTKSNS
-777 DAVTVTTMHSSKGLE
+777 DAVTITTMHSSKGLE
-792 YPFVFLCDIDKKMNI
+792 YPFVFLCDLDKQMNI
-807 KDTSKGIIVSD
+807 KDTARGIIVSEK
-818 RLGVSFVYKDKERHV
+818 LGVSFVYKDKELHL

-887 AMTLTNTGFISENIL
+887 AMALTNMGFISENIL

-916 LLSEDMTELRALSEA
+916 LLNEDMTELRELSEA
-931 DFSSIPYFNNEVRF
+931 DFGSIPHFNDEVRF
-945 AQRVVKMSQLPQ
+945 TQKVFNMSSVPKK
-957 RAQICEESNEEKE
+957 CETREEKYE
-970 CDDEFDLYSEYDLTL
+970 EAYDDVFDLYSDYDLTL

-1000 DTSFVFYPQIPKF
+1000 DTNFVFYPQIPKF

-1032 MEVCDFE
+1032 MEICDFK
-1039 NASKDLEGELKRIV
+1039 NASNDLEGELDRIV
-1053 AAGKLSQ
+1053 NTGRLSQ
-1060 RKAESIDR
+1060 RKADSIDR
-1068 EAVENFFKSE
+1068 EAVKNFFESE
-1078 IYLRIVKSK
+1078 IYSRIVMSK

-1097 KLEDIDTSVDIKD
+1097 RLSDIDTSVDVHE

-1127 EEDGFVLVD
+1127 EDDGFVLVD
-1136 YKTDRVGEEIEL
+1136 YKTDRVKEENEL

>member
-1 MMTEWTDDQKRAI
+1 MIEWTNDQKRAI
-14 EARGRGIIVS
+14 ETRGRGIIVS

-38 TVRMLCNEEEKIPAD
+38 TLRILCDEDQKTPAD
-53 RLLAVT
+53 GLLAVT
-59 FTKDAASQMKEKL
+59 FTKDAASQMKQKL
-72 SAALEKRLT
+72 FEALEKRLAQ
-81 EDPDNEWLIS
+81 DPHNEWLIS
-91 QRAKLSLATVTTINS
+91 QRTRLSLATITTINS

-139 CVSKTVNEFYE
+139 CITKTIEEFYE
-150 SDPDAM
+150 CDPSAM
-156 EFLYNAVCS
+156 EFLYNTIC
-165 SSDDSGIIDAVLE
+165 SSDDSGISDCVLE
-178 LHRFFLSIP
+178 LHRFFSSIP
-187 FKEEWIETQRQIYRT
+187 FKQDWIDVQRQRYKT
-202 PEFFASLAEKKR
+202 PSFFDELADKKR
-214 ADIISKLEYLIE
+214 DDIISKLEYLNE
-226 QLNGLMQKAKLLR
+226 QIKGLMQKAETLQ
-239 FTTGPR
+239 FAPGPL
-245 EVLSSDCR
+245 EVLKSD
-253 VISEI
+253 SKALTDI
-258 ISDNSIKTLDE
+258 ISDKSIKQLDE
-269 LRSRISET
+269 LSRRIGET
-277 KFATFRGLSAQKGKE
+277 KFATFKGLTVTKGKE
-292 YPSEFML
+292 YPPEFML
-299 EKAACAAI
+299 EKSACAAI
-307 KASRDEIK
+307 KNSRDEIK
-315 GQFCDLLK
+315 GQFCNLLK

-328 KEQTKRDI
+328 REQTKRDI
-336 QICSRIFEELI
+336 EICSRIFEELI
-347 KIEAGLCK
+347 KLEARLCE
-355 NIHNAKVSRNVL
+355 NIHEVKVSRNVL

-426 DLSIIGKNVFVVGDM
+426 DLSVIGKNVFVVGDM
-441 KQSIYRFRLSNPKLF
+441 KQSIYRFRLSNPNLF
-456 DSVRRCADES
+456 DGVRKCAVDS
-466 DSVQEID
+466 DRVEEID
-473 LLQNFRSRST
+473 LLKNFRSRSAL
-483 VIDAVNYFFKSLMTY
+483 IDAVNYFFKNLMTY

-505 TNQNERLIF
+505 ADEKERLVA
-514 GASYDK
+514 GATYDQ
-520 SLDSPVEV
+520 SLDDPVEV
-528 DIITEEEKLP
+528 DIITEKEKLP
-538 AYLGFDN
+538 EYLGFDN
-545 EHLAVADRISQLL
+545 EHLAIANRISQLIN
-558 REGTQVEED
+558 EGSQVEEN

-578 CILTRTHTPHKSI
+578 CILTRSHSPHKSI
-591 SKALEYVGIRS
+591 SKALRYVGIKS
-602 SYESSDGYLKSREI
+602 SYESTDGYLKSREI
-616 SVILNLLRVIDNPL
+616 SVILNFLRVIDNPL

-650 AAQIRNLNK
+650 TAQIRNLNK
-659 SLKLY
+659 SIKLY
-664 QNLISFEKIEKL
+664 QNLISFDKIKKL
-676 SSALCRKAK
+676 SDSLCKKAQ

-700 LTTERLI
+700 LNTERLI
-707 RKIYDRTN
+707 RRIYDRTN

-736 RYASSYDKASGK
+736 RYASSYDKSSGR

-769 MERSKNDS
+769 MEHTKSNS
-777 DAVTVTTMHSSKGLE
+777 DAVTITTMHSSKGLE
-792 YPFVFLCDIDKKMNI
+792 YPFVFLCDLDKKMNI
-807 KDTSKGIIVSD
+807 KDTARGIIVSEK
-818 RLGVSFVYKDKERHV
+818 LGVSFVYKDKELHL

-887 AMTLTNTGFISENIL
+887 AMALTNTGFISENIL

-916 LLSEDMTELRALSEA
+916 LLNEDMTELRELSEA
-931 DFSSIPYFNNEVRF
+931 DFGGIPHFNDEVRF
-945 AQRVVKMSQLPQ
+945 TQKVFNMSSVPKK
-957 RAQICEESNEEKE
+957 CETREEQYE
-970 CDDEFDLYSEYDLTL
+970 EAYDDVFDLYSDYDLTL

-1000 DTSFVFYPQIPKF
+1000 DTNFVFYPQIPKF

-1032 MEVCDFE
+1032 MEICDFK
-1039 NASKDLEGELKRIV
+1039 NASNDLEGELDRIV
-1053 AAGKLSQ
+1053 NTGRLSQ
-1060 RKAESIDR
+1060 RKADSIDR
-1068 EAVENFFKSE
+1068 EAVKNFFKSE
-1078 IYLRIVKSK
+1078 IYSRIVKSK
-1087 SVMRERAFLV
+1087 SVIRERAFLV
-1097 KLEDIDTSVDIKD
+1097 RLSDIDTSVDVHE

-1136 YKTDRVGEEIEL
+1136 YKTDRVKEENEL

>member
-1 MMTEWTDDQKRAI
+1 MIEWTNDQKRAI
-14 EARGRGIIVS
+14 ETRGRGIIVS

-38 TVRMLCNEEEKIPAD
+38 TLRILCDEDQKTPAD
-53 RLLAVT
+53 GLLAVT
-59 FTKDAASQMKEKL
+59 FTKDAASQMKQKL
-72 SAALEKRLT
+72 FEALEKRLAQ
-81 EDPDNEWLIS
+81 DPHNEWLIS
-91 QRAKLSLATVTTINS
+91 QRTRLSLATITTINS

-139 CVSKTVNEFYE
+139 CITKTIEEFYE
-150 SDPDAM
+150 CDPSAM
-156 EFLYNAVCS
+156 EFLYNTIC
-165 SSDDSGIIDAVLE
+165 SSDDSGIFDSVLE
-178 LHRFFLSIP
+178 LHRFFSSIP
-187 FKEEWIETQRQIYRT
+187 FKQDWIDVQRQRYKT
-202 PEFFASLAEKKR
+202 PSFFDELADKKR
-214 ADIISKLEYLIE
+214 DDIISKLEYLNE
-226 QLNGLMQKAKLLR
+226 QIKGLMQKAETLQ
-239 FTTGPR
+239 FAPGPL
-245 EVLSSDCR
+245 EVLKSD
-253 VISEI
+253 SKALTDI
-258 ISDNSIKTLDE
+258 ISDKSIKQLDE
-269 LRSRISET
+269 LSRRIGET
-277 KFATFRGLSAQKGKE
+277 KFATFKGLTVTKGRE
-292 YPSEFML
+292 YPPEFML

-307 KASRDEIK
+307 KNSRDEIK
-315 GQFCDLLK
+315 GQFCNLLK

-328 KEQTKRDI
+328 REQTKRDI
-336 QICSRIFEELI
+336 EICSRIFEELI
-347 KIEAGLCK
+347 KLEARLCE
-355 NIHNAKVSRNVL
+355 NIHEVKVSRNVL

-426 DLSIIGKNVFVVGDM
+426 DLSVIGKNVFVVGDM
-441 KQSIYRFRLSNPKLF
+441 KQSIYRFRLSNPNLF
-456 DSVRRCADES
+456 DGVRKCAVDS
-466 DSVQEID
+466 DRVEEID
-473 LLQNFRSRST
+473 LLKNFRSRSAL
-483 VIDAVNYFFKSLMTY
+483 IDAVNYFFKNLMTY

-505 TNQNERLIF
+505 ADEKERLVA
-514 GASYDK
+514 GATYDQ
-520 SLDSPVEV
+520 SLDDPVEV
-528 DIITEEEKLP
+528 DIITEKEKLP
-538 AYLGFDN
+538 GYLGFDN
-545 EHLAVADRISQLL
+545 EHLAIANRISQLIN
-558 REGTQVEED
+558 EGSQVEEN

-578 CILTRTHTPHKSI
+578 CILTRSHSPHKSI
-591 SKALEYVGIRS
+591 SKALRYVGIKS
-602 SYESSDGYLKSREI
+602 SYESTDGYLKSREI
-616 SVILNLLRVIDNPL
+616 SVILNFLRVIDNPL

-650 AAQIRNLNK
+650 TAQIRNLNK
-659 SLKLY
+659 SIKLY
-664 QNLISFEKIEKL
+664 QNLISFDKIKKL
-676 SSALCRKAK
+676 SDSLCKKAQ
-685 EANELIKEFRFLSAS
+685 EANELIKKFRFLSAS
-700 LTTERLI
+700 LNTERLI
-707 RKIYDRTN
+707 RRIYDRTN

-736 RYASSYDKASGK
+736 RYASSYDKSSGR

-769 MERSKNDS
+769 MEHTKSNA
-777 DAVTVTTMHSSKGLE
+777 DAVTITTMHSSKGLE
-792 YPFVFLCDIDKKMNI
+792 YPFVFLCDLDKQMNI
-807 KDTSKGIIVSD
+807 KDTARGIIVSEK
-818 RLGVSFVYKDKERHV
+818 LGVSFVYKDKELHL

-887 AMTLTNTGFISENIL
+887 AMALTNTGFISENIL

-916 LLSEDMTELRALSEA
+916 LLNEDMTELRELSEA
-931 DFSSIPYFNNEVRF
+931 DFGSIPHFNDEVRF
-945 AQRVVKMSQLPQ
+945 TQKVFNMSSVPKK
-957 RAQICEESNEEKE
+957 CETREEQYE
-970 CDDEFDLYSEYDLTL
+970 EAYDDVFDLYSDYDLTL

-1000 DTSFVFYPQIPKF
+1000 DTNFVFYPQIPKF

-1032 MEVCDFE
+1032 MEICDFK
-1039 NASKDLEGELKRIV
+1039 NASNDLEGELDRIV
-1053 AAGKLSQ
+1053 NTGRLSQ
-1060 RKAESIDR
+1060 RKADSIDR
-1068 EAVENFFKSE
+1068 EAVKNFFKSE
-1078 IYLRIVKSK
+1078 IYSRIVMSK
-1087 SVMRERAFLV
+1087 SVIRERAFLV
-1097 KLEDIDTSVDIKD
+1097 RLSDIDTSVDVHE

-1127 EEDGFVLVD
+1127 EDDGFVLVD
-1136 YKTDRVGEEIEL
+1136 YKTDRVKEENEL

>member
-1 MMTEWTDDQKRAI
+1 MIEWTNDQKRAI
-14 EARGRGIIVS
+14 ETRGRGIIVS

-38 TVRMLCNEEEKIPAD
+38 TLRILCDEDQKTPAD
-53 RLLAVT
+53 GLLAVT
-59 FTKDAASQMKEKL
+59 FTKDAASQMKQKL
-72 SAALEKRLT
+72 FEALEKRLAQ
-81 EDPDNEWLIS
+81 DPHNEWLIS
-91 QRAKLSLATVTTINS
+91 QRTRLSLATITTINS

-139 CVSKTVNEFYE
+139 CITKTIEEFYE
-150 SDPDAM
+150 CDPSAM
-156 EFLYNAVCS
+156 EFLYNTIC
-165 SSDDSGIIDAVLE
+165 SSDDSGIFDSVLE
-178 LHRFFLSIP
+178 LHRFFSSIP
-187 FKEEWIETQRQIYRT
+187 FKQDWIDVQRQRYKT
-202 PEFFASLAEKKR
+202 PSFFDELADKKR
-214 ADIISKLEYLIE
+214 DDIISKLEYLNE
-226 QLNGLMQKAKLLR
+226 QIKGLMKKAETLQ
-239 FTTGPR
+239 FAPGPL
-245 EVLSSDCR
+245 EVLRSD
-253 VISEI
+253 SKALTDI
-258 ISDNSIKTLDE
+258 ISDKSIKQLDE
-269 LRSRISET
+269 LSRRIGET
-277 KFATFRGLSAQKGKE
+277 KFATFKGLTVTKGRE
-292 YPSEFML
+292 YPPEFML

-307 KASRDEIK
+307 KNSRDEIK
-315 GQFCDLLK
+315 GQFCNLLK

-328 KEQTKRDI
+328 REQTKRDI
-336 QICSRIFEELI
+336 EICSRIFEELI
-347 KIEAGLCK
+347 KLEARLCE
-355 NIHNAKVSRNVL
+355 NIHEVKVSRNVL

-426 DLSIIGKNVFVVGDM
+426 DLSVIGKNVFVVGDM
-441 KQSIYRFRLSNPKLF
+441 KQSIYRFRLSNPNLF
-456 DSVRRCADES
+456 DGVRKCAVDS
-466 DSVQEID
+466 DRVEEID
-473 LLQNFRSRST
+473 LLKNFRSRSAL
-483 VIDAVNYFFKSLMTY
+483 IDAVNYFFKNLMTY

-505 TNQNERLIF
+505 ADEKERLVA
-514 GASYDK
+514 GATYDQ
-520 SLDSPVEV
+520 SLDDPVEV
-528 DIITEEEKLP
+528 DIITEKEKLP
-538 AYLGFDN
+538 EYLGFDN
-545 EHLAVADRISQLL
+545 EHLAIANRISQLIN
-558 REGTQVEED
+558 EGSQVEEN

-578 CILTRTHTPHKSI
+578 CILTRSHSPHKSI
-591 SKALEYVGIRS
+591 SKALRYVGIKS
-602 SYESSDGYLKSREI
+602 SYESTDGYLKSREI
-616 SVILNLLRVIDNPL
+616 SVILNFLRVIDNPL

-650 AAQIRNLNK
+650 TAQIRNLNK
-659 SLKLY
+659 SIKLY
-664 QNLISFEKIEKL
+664 QNLISFDKIKKL
-676 SSALCRKAK
+676 SDSLCKKAQ

-700 LTTERLI
+700 LNTERLI
-707 RKIYDRTN
+707 RRIYDRTN

-736 RYASSYDKASGK
+736 RYASSYDKSSGR

-769 MERSKNDS
+769 MEHTKSNA
-777 DAVTVTTMHSSKGLE
+777 DAVTITTMHSSKGLE
-792 YPFVFLCDIDKKMNI
+792 YPFVFLCDLDKQMNI
-807 KDTSKGIIVSD
+807 KDTARGIIVSEK
-818 RLGVSFVYKDKERHV
+818 LGVSFIYKDKELHL

-887 AMTLTNTGFISENIL
+887 AMALTNTGFISENIL

-916 LLSEDMTELRALSEA
+916 LLNEDMTELRELSEA
-931 DFSSIPYFNNEVRF
+931 DFGSIPHFNDEVRF
-945 AQRVVKMSQLPQ
+945 TQKVFNMSSVPKK
-957 RAQICEESNEEKE
+957 CETREEKYE
-970 CDDEFDLYSEYDLTL
+970 EAYDDVFDLYSDYDLTL

-1000 DTSFVFYPQIPKF
+1000 DTNFVFYPQIPKF

-1032 MEVCDFE
+1032 MEICDFK
-1039 NASKDLEGELKRIV
+1039 NASNDLEGELDRIV
-1053 AAGKLSQ
+1053 NTGRLSQ
-1060 RKAESIDR
+1060 RKADSIDR
-1068 EAVENFFKSE
+1068 EAVKNFFKSE
-1078 IYLRIVKSK
+1078 IYSRIVKSK

-1097 KLEDIDTSVDIKD
+1097 RLSDIATSVDVHE

-1127 EEDGFVLVD
+1127 EDDGFVLVD
-1136 YKTDRVGEEIEL
+1136 YKTDRVKEENEL

>member
-1 MMTEWTDDQKRAI
+1 MIEWTNDQKRAI
-14 EARGRGIIVS
+14 ETRGRGIIVS

-38 TVRMLCNEEEKIPAD
+38 TLRILCDEDQKTPAD
-53 RLLAVT
+53 GLLAVT
-59 FTKDAASQMKEKL
+59 FTKDAASQMKQKL
-72 SAALEKRLT
+72 FEALEKRLAQ
-81 EDPDNEWLIS
+81 DPHNEWLIS
-91 QRAKLSLATVTTINS
+91 QRTRLSLATITTINS

-139 CVSKTVNEFYE
+139 CITKTIEEFYE
-150 SDPDAM
+150 CDPSAM
-156 EFLYNAVCS
+156 EFLYNTIC
-165 SSDDSGIIDAVLE
+165 SSDDSGISDCVLE
-178 LHRFFLSIP
+178 LHRFFSSIP
-187 FKEEWIETQRQIYRT
+187 FKQDWIDVQRQRYKT
-202 PEFFASLAEKKR
+202 PSFFDELADKKR
-214 ADIISKLEYLIE
+214 DDIISKLEYLNE
-226 QLNGLMQKAKLLR
+226 QIKGLMQKAETLQ
-239 FTTGPR
+239 FAPGPF
-245 EVLSSDCR
+245 EVLKSD
-253 VISEI
+253 SKALTDI
-258 ISDNSIKTLDE
+258 ISDKSIKQLDE
-269 LRSRISET
+269 LSRRIGET
-277 KFATFRGLSAQKGKE
+277 NFATFKGLTVTKGKE
-292 YPSEFML
+292 YPPEFML

-307 KASRDEIK
+307 KNSRDEIK
-315 GQFCDLLK
+315 GQFCNLLK

-328 KEQTKRDI
+328 REQTKRDI
-336 QICSRIFEELI
+336 EICSRIFEELI
-347 KIEAGLCK
+347 KLEARLCE
-355 NIHNAKVSRNVL
+355 NIHEVKVSRNVL

-426 DLSIIGKNVFVVGDM
+426 DLSVIGKNVFVVGDM
-441 KQSIYRFRLSNPKLF
+441 KQSIYRFRLSNPNLF
-456 DSVRRCADES
+456 DGVRKCAVDS
-466 DSVQEID
+466 DRVEEID
-473 LLQNFRSRST
+473 LLKNFRSRSAL
-483 VIDAVNYFFKSLMTY
+483 IDAVNYFFKNLMTY

-505 TNQNERLIF
+505 ADEKERLVA
-514 GASYDK
+514 GATYDQ
-520 SLDSPVEV
+520 SLDDPVEV
-528 DIITEEEKLP
+528 DIITEKEKLP
-538 AYLGFDN
+538 EYLGFDN
-545 EHLAVADRISQLL
+545 EHLAIANRISQLIN
-558 REGTQVEED
+558 EGSQVEEN

-578 CILTRTHTPHKSI
+578 CILTRSHSPHKSI
-591 SKALEYVGIRS
+591 SKALRYVGIKS
-602 SYESSDGYLKSREI
+602 SYESTDGYLKSREI
-616 SVILNLLRVIDNPL
+616 SVILNFLRVIDNPL

-650 AAQIRNLNK
+650 TAQIRNLNK
-659 SLKLY
+659 SIKLY
-664 QNLISFEKIEKL
+664 QNLISFDKIKKL
-676 SSALCRKAK
+676 SDSLCKKAQ

-700 LTTERLI
+700 LNTERLI
-707 RKIYDRTN
+707 RRIYDRTN

-736 RYASSYDKASGK
+736 RYASSYDKSSGR

-769 MERSKNDS
+769 MEHTKSNS
-777 DAVTVTTMHSSKGLE
+777 DAVTITTMHSSKGLE
-792 YPFVFLCDIDKKMNI
+792 YPFVFLCDLDKQMNI
-807 KDTSKGIIVSD
+807 KDTARGIIVSEK
-818 RLGVSFVYKDKERHV
+818 LGVSFVYKDKELHL

-887 AMTLTNTGFISENIL
+887 AMALTNTGFISENIL

-916 LLSEDMTELRALSEA
+916 LLNEDMTELRELSEA
-931 DFSSIPYFNNEVRF
+931 DFGSIPHFNDEVRF
-945 AQRVVKMSQLPQ
+945 TQKIFNMSSVPKK
-957 RAQICEESNEEKE
+957 CETREEQYE
-970 CDDEFDLYSEYDLTL
+970 EAYDDVFDLYSDYDLTL

-1000 DTSFVFYPQIPKF
+1000 DTNFVFYPQIPKF

-1032 MEVCDFE
+1032 MEICDFK
-1039 NASKDLEGELKRIV
+1039 NASNDLEGELDRIV
-1053 AAGKLSQ
+1053 NTGRLSQ
-1060 RKAESIDR
+1060 RKADSIDR
-1068 EAVENFFKSE
+1068 EAVKNFFESE
-1078 IYLRIVKSK
+1078 IYSHIVKSK

-1097 KLEDIDTSVDIKD
+1097 RLSDIDTSVDVHE

-1127 EEDGFVLVD
+1127 EDDGFVLVD
-1136 YKTDRVGEEIEL
+1136 YKTDRVKEENEL

>member
-1 MMTEWTDDQKRAI
+1 MIEWTNDQKRAI
-14 EARGRGIIVS
+14 ETRGRGIIVS

-38 TVRMLCNEEEKIPAD
+38 TLRILCDENQKTPAD
-53 RLLAVT
+53 GLLAVT
-59 FTKDAASQMKEKL
+59 FTKDAASQMKQKL
-72 SAALEKRLT
+72 FEALEKRLAH
-81 EDPDNEWLIS
+81 DPHNEWLIS
-91 QRAKLSLATVTTINS
+91 QRTRLSLATITTINS

-139 CVSKTVNEFYE
+139 CITKTIEEFYE
-150 SDPDAM
+150 CDPSAM
-156 EFLYNAVCS
+156 EFLYNTIC
-165 SSDDSGIIDAVLE
+165 SSDDSGISDSVLE
-178 LHRFFLSIP
+178 LHRFFSSIP
-187 FKEEWIETQRQIYRT
+187 FKQDWIDVQRQRYKT
-202 PEFFASLAEKKR
+202 PSFFDELADKKR
-214 ADIISKLEYLIE
+214 DDIISKLEYLNE
-226 QLNGLMQKAKLLR
+226 QIKGLMQKAETLQ
-239 FTTGPR
+239 FAPGPL
-245 EVLSSDCR
+245 EVLRSD
-253 VISEI
+253 SKALTDI
-258 ISDNSIKTLDE
+258 ISDKSIKQLDE
-269 LRSRISET
+269 LSRRIGET
-277 KFATFRGLSAQKGKE
+277 KFATFKGLTVTKGKE
-292 YPSEFML
+292 YPPEFML

-307 KASRDEIK
+307 KNSRDEIK
-315 GQFCDLLK
+315 AQFCNLLK

-328 KEQTKRDI
+328 REQTKRDI
-336 QICSRIFEELI
+336 EICSRIFEELI
-347 KIEAGLCK
+347 KLEARLCE
-355 NIHNAKVSRNVL
+355 NIHEVKVSRNVL

-426 DLSIIGKNVFVVGDM
+426 DLSVIGKNVFVVGDM
-441 KQSIYRFRLSNPKLF
+441 KQSIYRFRLSNPNLF
-456 DSVRRCADES
+456 DGVRKCAVDS
-466 DSVQEID
+466 DRVEEID
-473 LLQNFRSRST
+473 LLKNFRSRSAL
-483 VIDAVNYFFKSLMTY
+483 IDAVNYFFKNLMTY

-505 TNQNERLIF
+505 ADEKERLVA
-514 GASYDK
+514 GATYDQ
-520 SLDSPVEV
+520 SLDDPVEV
-528 DIITEEEKLP
+528 DIITEKEKLP
-538 AYLGFDN
+538 EYLGFDN
-545 EHLAVADRISQLL
+545 EHLAIANRISQLIN
-558 REGTQVEED
+558 EGSQVEEN

-578 CILTRTHTPHKSI
+578 CILTRSHSPHKSI
-591 SKALEYVGIRS
+591 SKALRYVGIKS
-602 SYESSDGYLKSREI
+602 SYESTDGYLKSREI
-616 SVILNLLRVIDNPL
+616 SVILNFLRVIDNPL

-650 AAQIRNLNK
+650 TAQIRNLNK
-659 SLKLY
+659 SIKLY
-664 QNLISFEKIEKL
+664 QNLISFDKIKKL
-676 SSALCRKAK
+676 SDSLCKKAQ

-700 LTTERLI
+700 LNTERLI
-707 RKIYDRTN
+707 RRIYDRTN

-736 RYASSYDKASGK
+736 RYASSYDKSSGR

-769 MERSKNDS
+769 MEHTKSNS
-777 DAVTVTTMHSSKGLE
+777 DAVTITTMHSSKGLE
-792 YPFVFLCDIDKKMNI
+792 YPFVFLCDLDKQMNI
-807 KDTSKGIIVSD
+807 KDTARGIIVSEK
-818 RLGVSFVYKDKERHV
+818 LGVSFVYKDKELHL

-887 AMTLTNTGFISENIL
+887 AMALTNTGFISENIL

-916 LLSEDMTELRALSEA
+916 LLNEDMTELRELSEA
-931 DFSSIPYFNNEVRF
+931 DFGGIPHFNDEVRF
-945 AQRVVKMSQLPQ
+945 TQKIFNMSSVPKK
-957 RAQICEESNEEKE
+957 CETREEQYE
-970 CDDEFDLYSEYDLTL
+970 EAYDDVFDLYSDYDLTL

-1000 DTSFVFYPQIPKF
+1000 DTNFVFYPQIPKF

-1032 MEVCDFE
+1032 MEICDFK
-1039 NASKDLEGELKRIV
+1039 NASDDLEGELDRIV
-1053 AAGKLSQ
+1053 NTGRLSQ
-1060 RKAESIDR
+1060 RKADSIDR
-1068 EAVENFFKSE
+1068 EAVKNFFKSE
-1078 IYLRIVKSK
+1078 IYSRIVMSK

-1097 KLEDIDTSVDIKD
+1097 RLSDIDTSVDVHE

-1127 EEDGFVLVD
+1127 EDDGFVLVD
-1136 YKTDRVGEEIEL
+1136 YKTDRVKEENEL